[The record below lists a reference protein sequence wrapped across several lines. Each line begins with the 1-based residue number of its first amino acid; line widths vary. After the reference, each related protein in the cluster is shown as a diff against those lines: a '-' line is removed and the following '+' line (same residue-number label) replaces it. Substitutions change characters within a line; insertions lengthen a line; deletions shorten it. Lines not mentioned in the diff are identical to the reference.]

1 MMGGG
6 GIGRLGRGEG
16 VVVAAFLV
24 IFRFVF
30 VVCDDY
36 GFILSRYGAYS
47 RIWVFVCFFGKLGTN
62 GRGYLLG
69 IMGWNSVVCESVCVY
84 L

>member
-1 MMGGG
+1 M
-6 GIGRLGRGEG
+6 
-16 VVVAAFLV
+16 

-36 GFILSRYGAYS
+36 GFIMSRYDVYS
-47 RIWVFVCFFGKLGTN
+47 GIWVFCLPFCFFFGKLGKN
-62 GRGYLLG
+62 ERGHMLG
-69 IMGWNSVVCESVCVY
+69 IMGWNSVVCESVSVY

>member
-1 MMGGG
+1 MSRRRRIMMGGG

-36 GFILSRYGAYS
+36 GFIMLRYDECSG
-47 RIWVFVCFFGKLGTN
+47 V
-62 GRGYLLG
+62 
-69 IMGWNSVVCESVCVY
+69 
-84 L
+84 